1 MGVEDLTAFF
11 HYGLGPSAA
20 PNSLSAQGLK
30 THHVLDAKQPF
41 TVRYIMGVA
50 GIPKNFDRVRTIV
63 AGKDTVRLV
72 SDSGKEVEMPV
83 NVGFLR

>member
-1 MGVEDLTAFF
+1 MADLRGGFAEDNRPVDGDFGDVVAR
-11 HYGLGPSAA
+11 
-20 PNSLSAQGLK
+20 GLK

-50 GIPKNFDRVRTIV
+50 GIPKNFDRVRDIV

-72 SDSGKEVEMPV
+72 SDSGQEVETPV
-83 NVGFLR
+83 NVGFVR